1 MTGAGTGRGGRS
13 RAASGA
19 VLAGLVAL
27 CVAGGAA
34 SGLASPPGDWYASLA
49 KPSWTP
55 PGWLFGP
62 VWTALYAMMG
72 VAAWRLWRA
81 RGRTSGAD
89 GALVLFGTQLAL
101 NFAWTPVF
109 FGMRAPGAALAVIVV
124 LWALIAATIAA
135 SWRVDRAAGVLLVPY
150 LAWVTFATALN
161 AAIWRLN

>member
-1 MTGAGTGRGGRS
+1 MTRAGTASVARS
-13 RAASGA
+13 VTASGA
-19 VLAGLVAL
+19 ALAGCIAL
-27 CVAGGAA
+27 CVVGGAA
-34 SGLASPPGDWYASLA
+34 SGLATPPGDWYASLA

-62 VWTALYAMMG
+62 VWTVLYAMMG

-81 RGRTSGAD
+81 RGRTPGA
-89 GALVLFGTQLAL
+89 GRALVLFGAQLAC

-109 FGMRAPGAALAVIVV
+109 FGMRAPGASLAVIVV

-135 SWRVDRAAGVLLVPY
+135 SWRVDRAAGVLLMPY
-150 LAWVTFATALN
+150 LAWVSFATALN